1 MLWNNQSSI
10 CYAIKSK
17 WVRVILESH
26 KLILKEALI
35 VEIEKER
42 KSLIESAFKEG
53 FTSSNT
59 VEISQFIDDMLNEL
73 EKMK

>member
-1 MLWNNQSSI
+1 M
-10 CYAIKSK
+10 
-17 WVRVILESH
+17 ESH